1 MTDGYTVNP
10 DALRADANQF
20 FAEWK
25 DDLIDM
31 KDAVPTTLP
40 SHYFSNI
47 PGAQGVYAAY
57 ITAADKLATY
67 IKDGSEQM
75 DYFGRTLLTTSL
87 IYMQAEGYSEQD
99 IAAVKQELNDL

>member
-25 DDLIDM
+25 DDLTDM
-31 KDAVPTTLP
+31 KDAVPANLP

-47 PGAQGVYAAY
+47 PGAQGVYSAY
-57 ITAADKLATY
+57 ITAAEKLTTY
-67 IKDGSEQM
+67 LKDGSEQM
-75 DYFGRTLLTTSL
+75 DVFGRTLLTTSL
-87 IYMQAEGYSEQD
+87 IYMVAEGYSEQD

>member
-25 DDLIDM
+25 DDLTDM
-31 KDAVPTTLP
+31 KTAVPTALP

-47 PGAQGVYAAY
+47 PGAQDVYAAY
-57 ITAADKLATY
+57 VTAAENLVSY
-67 IKDGSEQM
+67 LGDGSTQM
-75 DYFGRTLLTTSL
+75 DYFGRTLLSTARD
-87 IYMQAEGYSEQD
+87 YMIAEGYSEQD